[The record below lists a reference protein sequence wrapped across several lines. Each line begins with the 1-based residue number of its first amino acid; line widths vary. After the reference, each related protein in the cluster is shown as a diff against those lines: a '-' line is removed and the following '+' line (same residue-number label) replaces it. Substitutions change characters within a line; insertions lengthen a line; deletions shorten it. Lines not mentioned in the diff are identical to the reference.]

1 MFLANRVNNLFDE
14 MFKASFFESPAWFNQ
29 SQMMKTDVQEKEG
42 NYLIDMELP
51 GFSKEDL
58 QAELR
63 DGYLT
68 ITANRNE
75 NKEEKDKDGN
85 YIRRERFTGSS
96 KRSFYV
102 GDKVKQEDIKA
113 SFKDGILRL
122 TVPKI
127 SEGIEEKKGYIAI
140 ESEI

>member
-14 MFKASFFESPAWFNQ
+14 MFKESFFESPAWFNQ

>member
-14 MFKASFFESPAWFNQ
+14 MFKESFLESPAWFNQ
-29 SQMMKTDVQEKEG
+29 SQMMKTDVQEKDG

-51 GFSKEDL
+51 GFTKEDL
-58 QAELR
+58 HAELR

-68 ITANRNE
+68 ITASRNE
-75 NKEEKDKDGN
+75 NKEEKDGN

-96 KRSFYV
+96 RRSFYV
-102 GDKVKQEDIKA
+102 GDKVKEEDIKA

-122 TVPKI
+122 SVPK
-127 SEGIEEKKGYIAI
+127 SYTGIEDKRGYIAI
-140 ESEI
+140 E

>member
-14 MFKASFFESPAWFNQ
+14 MFKESFLEAPAWFNQ
-29 SQMMKTDVQEKEG
+29 SQMMKTDVQEKDG

-51 GFSKEDL
+51 GFTKEDL
-58 QAELR
+58 HAELR

-75 NKEEKDKDGN
+75 SKEEKDKDGN

-96 KRSFYV
+96 RRSFYV
-102 GDKVKQEDIKA
+102 GDQVKEEDIKA

-122 TVPKI
+122 SVPK
-127 SEGIEEKKGYIAI
+127 SYTGIEDKRGYIAI
-140 ESEI
+140 E

>member
-14 MFKASFFESPAWFNQ
+14 MFKEFFLESPAWFNQ
-29 SQMMKTDVQEKEG
+29 SQMMKTDVQEKDG

-51 GFSKEDL
+51 GFTKEDL
-58 QAELR
+58 HAELR

-68 ITANRNE
+68 ITASRNE
-75 NKEEKDKDGN
+75 NKEEKDGN

-96 KRSFYV
+96 RRSFYV
-102 GDKVKQEDIKA
+102 GDKVKEEDIKA

-122 TVPKI
+122 SVPK
-127 SEGIEEKKGYIAI
+127 SYTGIEDKRGYIAI
-140 ESEI
+140 E

>member
-14 MFKASFFESPAWFNQ
+14 MFKESFLESPAWFNQ
-29 SQMMKTDVQEKEG
+29 SQMMKTDVQEKDG

-51 GFSKEDL
+51 GFTKEDL
-58 QAELR
+58 HAELR

-68 ITANRNE
+68 ITASRNE
-75 NKEEKDKDGN
+75 NKEEKDGN

-96 KRSFYV
+96 RRSFYV
-102 GDKVKQEDIKA
+102 GDKVKEEDIKA

-122 TVPKI
+122 SVPK
-127 SEGIEEKKGYIAI
+127 SYTVIEDKRGYIAI
-140 ESEI
+140 E

>member
-14 MFKASFFESPAWFNQ
+14 MFKESFLEAPAWFNQ
-29 SQMMKTDVQEKEG
+29 SQMMKTDVQEKDG

-51 GFSKEDL
+51 GFTKEDL
-58 QAELR
+58 HAELR

-75 NKEEKDKDGN
+75 SKEEKGKDGN

-96 KRSFYV
+96 RRSFYV
-102 GDKVKQEDIKA
+102 GDQVKEEDIKA

-122 TVPKI
+122 SVPK
-127 SEGIEEKKGYIAI
+127 SYTGIEDKRGYIAI
-140 ESEI
+140 E